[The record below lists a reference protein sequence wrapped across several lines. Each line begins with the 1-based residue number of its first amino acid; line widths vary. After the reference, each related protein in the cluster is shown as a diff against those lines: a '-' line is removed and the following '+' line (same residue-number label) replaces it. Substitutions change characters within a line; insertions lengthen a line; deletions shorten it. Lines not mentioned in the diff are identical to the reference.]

1 MVYVLSEKQKAVKA
15 QQDQKRYYEKKEEK
29 IKMKA
34 LALEKKN
41 ALELARKELIKKNKI
56 YNFRHMN
63 LKRPKYGPEIKPISS
78 NILLNDLIINSSESE
93 SSDSEIDPVPYEQPS
108 ALKYKFV

>member
-41 ALELARKELIKKNKI
+41 ALEVARKQKIKENKI
-56 YNFRHMN
+56 YNFHHM
-63 LKRPKYGPEIKPISS
+63 KKYKPKSESESIVNDSDI
-78 NILLNDLIINSSESE
+78 ILNDLIINSD
-93 SSDSEIDPVPYEQPS
+93 SDSENEIDPVPYEQPS

>member
-15 QQDQKRYYEKKEEK
+15 QQDQRRYYEKKEEK

-41 ALELARKELIKKNKI
+41 ALELARKQKIKENKI
-56 YNFRHMN
+56 YNFHHM
-63 LKRPKYGPEIKPISS
+63 KKYKPKSEESIVNDSDVI
-78 NILLNDLIINSSESE
+78 LNDLIHDD
-93 SSDSEIDPVPYEQPS
+93 SDSDIEPVPIM
-108 ALKYKFV
+108 AMKFKFV